1 MKKKSKNMVYVM
13 CISFMFS
20 QILSQNTVV
29 AIAKGEKKVAISQIQ
44 EGVSQ
49 SLCKPSN

>member
-1 MKKKSKNMVYVM
+1 MKQKGKMSGKKMKQMLVTYTFV
-13 CISFMFS
+13 
-20 QILSQNTVV
+20 LP
-29 AIAKGEKKVAISQIQ
+29 